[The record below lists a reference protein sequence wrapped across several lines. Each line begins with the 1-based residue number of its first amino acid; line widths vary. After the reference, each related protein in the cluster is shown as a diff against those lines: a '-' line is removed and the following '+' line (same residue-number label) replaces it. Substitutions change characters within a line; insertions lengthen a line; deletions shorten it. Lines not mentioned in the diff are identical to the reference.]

1 MMWLSWPGSRVRT
14 FLAWGGAGLEGE
26 WTPYHF
32 LEAPVAG
39 ASAWVDWDW
48 ESRAVAATVA
58 PRRGVRS
65 RWLLFWLGVAGGSS
79 SGPAWLPDQ
88 QDQSETKKH
97 QDRQTRRPTE
107 GDGGLG
113 CSKRRDEDQGP
124 KLEHGWTKQV
134 GHHWV
139 GPGIAKN
146 FVWYDHQR
154 FGSTIPFFAPAGKL
168 IKVRPSNT
176 GKEGG
181 QIVRTPSAGDRRDG
195 QRTNAIVDF
204 GIIRKTQESES
215 LPIFAKTVNNRLL
228 STDLKRTDPTVIS
241 LVRLRNIAS
250 SPKRFVNTRI
260 FWIDPRDEKAFGST
274 ERNDLL
280 CFCWRNCW
288 SPPSHID
295 KNAEVRNTTTQTNFG
310 GLREP

>member
-1 MMWLSWPGSRVRT
+1 MDVPRDGTRTRDRNLNMDGPSRLGITELDLVLPRTLSDMIIR
-14 FLAWGGAGLEGE
+14 
-26 WTPYHF
+26 
-32 LEAPVAG
+32 
-39 ASAWVDWDW
+39 
-48 ESRAVAATVA
+48 
-58 PRRGVRS
+58 
-65 RWLLFWLGVAGGSS
+65 
-79 SGPAWLPDQ
+79 
-88 QDQSETKKH
+88 
-97 QDRQTRRPTE
+97 
-107 GDGGLG
+107 
-113 CSKRRDEDQGP
+113 
-124 KLEHGWTKQV
+124 
-134 GHHWV
+134 
-139 GPGIAKN
+139 
-146 FVWYDHQR
+146 R

-280 CFCWRNCW
+280 CFCWRNC
-288 SPPSHID
+288 
-295 KNAEVRNTTTQTNFG
+295 
-310 GLREP
+310 